1 MASIASPNGRGQNLV
16 PDHDSDQS
24 TYSPLIP
31 RPSSRRTLSLS
42 SSPSFSSS
50 NSSITSFSLDEN
62 IANNSPFSPTTPL
75 HGQIPFSWEQIPGIP
90 KNKQLSK
97 KKCNDPSLNISLLPL
112 PPAAAGNPVQNRK
125 DITPR
130 TQKKQSATSASSRKD
145 PFFAA
150 LVECSKGSDHEQ
162 GSIGNFWKSSRVT
175 RTLSDRLGFVSMYT
189 NVSCKSTCA
198 VSKSMVYLPRSSSHD
213 IYHSNTRGSG

>member
-1 MASIASPNGRGQNLV
+1 MADQYAAAPSYDPAQKLV
-16 PDHDSDQS
+16 TDHYADQS
-24 TYSPLIP
+24 SFSPLIP

-50 NSSITSFSLDEN
+50 NSSFSLDEN

-75 HGQIPFSWEQIPGIP
+75 HSGQVPFSWEKIPGIP

-97 KKCNDPSLNISLLPL
+97 KKCNDPSLDISLLPL
-112 PPAAAGNPVQNRK
+112 PPAKNSIRK
-125 DITPR
+125 SKDATPR
-130 TQKKQSATSASSRKD
+130 TQKKNSSASSSFRKD

-150 LVECSKGSDHEQ
+150 LVECSKGSDEQ
-162 GSIGNFWKSSRVT
+162 GSIGNFWKSSRIT

-189 NVSCKSTCA
+189 NSCKTTCA
-198 VSKSMVYLPRSSSHD
+198 VSKSMVYLPRSSHD
-213 IYHSNTRGSG
+213 IYHNNITGDSS